1 MLARLATLFSALL
14 LSATLM
20 AAPRPGDAAPAFRL
34 VDQHGTAHAL
44 TDYRGKWLM
53 LYFYPKDDTP
63 GCTEQ
68 ACSFRDDFARI
79 KMLGAEVV
87 GISVDSAAS
96 HAAFAGKHN
105 LPFPLLADA
114 DGKVAASYDAL
125 TDLVV
130 VKFAKRHTFLIDP
143 QGRIRQRYTDLDT
156 KTYAKTLI
164 ADLERLVT
172 AP

>member
-1 MLARLATLFSALL
+1 MVVASL
-14 LSATLM
+14 
-20 AAPRPGDAAPAFRL
+20 
-34 VDQHGTAHAL
+34 
-44 TDYRGKWLM
+44 
-53 LYFYPKDDTP
+53 
-63 GCTEQ
+63 
-68 ACSFRDDFARI
+68 RDDQIGKAFGGFDKLEVHRFD
-79 KMLGAEVV
+79 GAFVTFHHFVYRTSAFYNVAIDYANQPVV

-156 KTYAKTLI
+156 KTYTKTLI